1 MIGANKSVSKEE
13 EKRKCDVKRSSRIQ
27 LCNATTMAAKKTRK
41 TLIQQK
47 TLVSLPFRSSS
58 ISLT

>member
-27 LCNATTMAAKKTRK
+27 LCNATTMAAKKNEKNPDTAK
-41 TLIQQK
+41 NFGFIAIPL
-47 TLVSLPFRSSS
+47 
-58 ISLT
+58 